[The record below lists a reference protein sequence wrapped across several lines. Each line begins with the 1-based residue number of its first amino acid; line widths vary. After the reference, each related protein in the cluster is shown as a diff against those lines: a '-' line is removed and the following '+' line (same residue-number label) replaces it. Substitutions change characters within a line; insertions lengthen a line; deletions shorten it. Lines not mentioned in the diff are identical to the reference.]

1 MYIYIITNLINN
13 KVYIGQSSFK
23 WEDTLDYYG
32 SGVLIEKAIK
42 AHGKENFKKELL
54 EVCFDKASL
63 DEAEKYWIAHYKEK
77 LKVDLYNIT
86 EGGTG
91 GVTYTKG
98 SDVYNQIKHK
108 LGKWENGNPG
118 ATKDAIAKRVNT
130 FADKII
136 SGKLPA
142 AGLSHG
148 NSKGILLERNAK
160 YKGGAPPVNAVRLEV
175 DGIEYPSYKAA
186 SRALNISGETISR
199 RCHSDKFK
207 NYKIIN

>member
-1 MYIYIITNLINN
+1 MYIYKITNLIND

-23 WEDTLDYYG
+23 WKDTLEYYG

-42 AHGKENFKKELL
+42 AHGKESFSKELL
-54 EVCFDKASL
+54 EVCLDKASL
-63 DEAEKYWIAHYKEK
+63 NEAEKYWIAHYKER
-77 LKVDLYNIT
+77 LKVELYNIT

-91 GVTYTKG
+91 GITYTKG
-98 SDVYNQIKHK
+98 SEVYEQIKHK

-118 ATKDAIAKRVNT
+118 ATPEAVAKRINT

-136 SGKLPA
+136 AGELPP
-142 AGLSHG
+142 AGPSHG

-160 YKGGAPPVNAVRLEV
+160 YKGGNPSINAVSIEV
-175 DGIEYPSYKAA
+175 DGIKYPSYKAA
-186 SRALNISGETISR
+186 SRVLNIAGETISR

-207 NYKIIN
+207 NYKIVN

>member
-1 MYIYIITNLINN
+1 MYIYKITNLINN

-42 AHGKENFKKELL
+42 AHGKENFKKDLL
-54 EVCFDKASL
+54 EVCLNKASL
-63 DEAEKYWIAHYKEK
+63 NDAEKYWITHYKEK

-98 SDVYNQIKHK
+98 SNVYNQIKHK

-118 ATKDAIAKRVNT
+118 ATQEAITKRVNT

-136 SGKLPA
+136 SGDLPVS
-142 AGLSHG
+142 GPTHG
-148 NSKGILLERNAK
+148 NSKGVLSKKNAK
-160 YKGGAPPVNAVRLEV
+160 FKGGEPSANAVRLEV